1 MRELKL
7 IESDGHYVVLLASS
21 TFPKKMTDSLVI
33 LESSLVR
40 QKEKWE
46 SMELWATF
54 KLLGIENN
62 ELAIIFLCFFQRI
75 T

>member
-1 MRELKL
+1 
-7 IESDGHYVVLLASS
+7 
-21 TFPKKMTDSLVI
+21 MTDILVI